1 MHSGILLLD
10 KPSGLSSNA
19 ALQRVR
25 TLFERVKAG
34 HVGSLDPLAT
44 GMLPICLGEAT
55 KVAGDILAGRKR
67 YRFTVQLGASTATG
81 DAEGAISARAPV
93 PPLDSAA
100 VAAVLAG
107 FRGTRQQVPPM
118 YSALK
123 RDGQPLYRL
132 ARSGVTV
139 ERAARTIELWQL
151 ELIALSGASLELET
165 LCSKG
170 TYVRVL
176 AEELAAALGT
186 LGHVTALRRLYVEPF
201 EREPMHSLESLARL
215 RAQQLWPRLLAPDW
229 PLADLPAAHLTAAQA
244 QRVLR
249 GQRIAHPLSA
259 PAPRVRLYDELSR
272 FLGIGEADATGA
284 IQPRRLLALASATDR
299 RGR

>member
-107 FRGTRQQVPPM
+107 FRGKRQQVPPM

-132 ARSGVTV
+132 ARRGVTV

>member
-1 MHSGILLLD
+1 VHSGILLLD
-10 KPSGLSSNA
+10 KPSGLSSNG

-93 PPLDSAA
+93 PVLESAA
-100 VAAVLAG
+100 VEALLAG

-139 ERAARTIELWQL
+139 ERAARTIELSQL
-151 ELIALSGASLELET
+151 ELIALSACSLELET

-170 TYVRVL
+170 TYIRVL

-186 LGHVTALRRLYVEPF
+186 LGHVSALRRLYVEPF

-215 RAQQLWPRLLAPDW
+215 REQQRWPQLLAADW
-229 PLADLPAAHLTAAQA
+229 PLSDLPAAHLTAAEA

-249 GQRIAHPLSA
+249 GQRVAHTLSA
-259 PAPRVRLYDELSR
+259 AAPRVRLYDELSR
-272 FLGIGEADATGA
+272 FLGIGEADDSGA
-284 IQPRRLLALASATDR
+284 IQPRRLLALDSTTDR
-299 RGR
+299 RER